1 MDLLMTDQCIQMWI
15 VLIYD
20 CIYVEIEKVI
30 LVWFKSYKRATS
42 SCKYNPDILV
52 DRLAGKHASTAS
64 HIKSATVATHLHTG
78 AKNCS
83 HN

>member
-1 MDLLMTDQCIQMWI
+1 MDLLMIDQCIQMWI
-15 VLIYD
+15 VLIYN

-30 LVWFKSYKRATS
+30 FVWFKSWETAAS
-42 SCKYNPDILV
+42 SCKYNPDILL